1 MHARDN
7 WSDSMRVME
16 GTHRRLF
23 YGRVALALLAFGWGP
38 VFAISPE
45 FTGDGWIVLDVV
57 VVVVC
62 LGGAVVWQSWKR
74 PPILDATATRRRPET
89 RLIGP
94 WRADVL
100 PEQIRATFRRRG
112 MFMAFGALIWAGF
125 AVVQAVVAEGFNS
138 WLLGVGCLGAL
149 ATAMFAA
156 RSELQI
162 NGQEVLERA
171 VFGEARVRYLRWREV
186 EVGHLGPLRL
196 IAPQLDDQSGGWI
209 LGRCARLQR

>member
-1 MHARDN
+1 
-7 WSDSMRVME
+7 MRVME

-23 YGRVALALLAFGWGP
+23 YGRVALSLLAFGSGP
-38 VFAISPE
+38 VFAIAPE

-62 LGGAVVWQSWKR
+62 LGIGFVWRSWKP
-74 PPILDATATRRRPET
+74 PPILGATATRRRPET

-112 MFMAFGALIWAGF
+112 IFLALGALIWAGF
-125 AVVQAVVAEGFNS
+125 AVVLAVIAEGFDA
-138 WLLGVGCLGAL
+138 WLLGAGCFGAL
-149 ATAMFAA
+149 ATAVFAA

-186 EVGHLGPLRL
+186 EVSHFGPLRL
-196 IAPQLDDQSGGWI
+196 IAPQLDDKSGGWI
-209 LGRCARLQR
+209 LGRCAHLQR